1 MKSQVDV
8 SKDFKQKAVIINL
21 LYATTIIIILLGVFF
36 IIYSLVNDVSFKVL
50 NTTVSGA
57 IFGMVVAYLG
67 ARYFL
72 SVTKLKAELYKTT
85 SQFSWSNF
93 KKEKKMKKK
102 N

>member
-1 MKSQVDV
+1 MKNQIGV
-8 SKDFKQKAVIINL
+8 SNNFKQKAIIINL
-21 LYATTIIIILLGVFF
+21 LYATTIIIVLLGVSF
-36 IIYSLVNDVSFKVL
+36 IVYSMINDVSFKVI
-50 NTTVSGA
+50 NSTVHGA
-57 IFGMVVAYLG
+57 VFGLVVAYLG

-93 KKEKKMKKK
+93 KKEKKKMK

>member
-1 MKSQVDV
+1 MKNQIDV
-8 SKDFKQKAVIINL
+8 SNNFKQKAIIINL
-21 LYATTIIIILLGVFF
+21 LYATTIIIVLLGASF
-36 IIYSLVNDVSFKVL
+36 IVYSIINNVSFKVI
-50 NTTVSGA
+50 NSSVHGA
-57 IFGMVVAYLG
+57 VFGLVVAYLG

-93 KKEKKMKKK
+93 KKEKKKKK